1 MSLRVPPSS
10 TDTPAPGPS
19 PDTMPGTSSSSS
31 SSSPLPNP
39 ASPSAPGRPKSQGD
53 RPSALSPRVSW
64 SKQQRLQEILEIG
77 QARAERTRSCTSEP
91 SPRHQNDPATAPRRM
106 EPLLG
111 RGGDGASSE
120 DEDGGGRSRR
130 NTRRAPLNYQTATA
144 ASTVGINGRQDSR
157 GGGGGSHAGSVY
169 RRPAAG
175 HSEAGSS
182 PRPPP
187 TANGN
192 NTHDGAAGQAGGGVA
207 AWLKSTVSSFGS
219 VELENKGSVARD
231 HLALERTFLAWL
243 RTSVSFASIGI
254 AVTQLFRLSTSLNNG
269 GSPTES
275 QEQLRKLGKP
285 LGAAFLCISILI
297 LFLGYARFARGQRW
311 IMVGK
316 FPASRGTVIVVT
328 LLTFAAMVASLAI
341 VLAFAPGG
349 VD

>member
-1 MSLRVPPSS
+1 M
-10 TDTPAPGPS
+10 PA
-19 PDTMPGTSSSSS
+19 TSSSSS
-31 SSSPLPNP
+31 SSPALPNP
-39 ASPSAPGRPKSQGD
+39 ASPSAPGRPKSQDD
-53 RPSALSPRVSW
+53 RPSAVSPRISW

-77 QARAERTRSCTSEP
+77 QARAERTRSYTSEP
-91 SPRHQNDPATAPRRM
+91 SPRHQADPATTPHRM
-106 EPLLG
+106 EPLLS

-120 DEDGGGRSRR
+120 DEGGGSKSRR
-130 NTRRAPLNYQTATA
+130 ETRRAPLNYQTTTA
-144 ASTVGINGRQDSR
+144 AGAAGIDGRQDSR
-157 GGGGGSHAGSVY
+157 GGGGGGGGSQASSVY
-169 RRPAAG
+169 RRSNAG
-175 HSEAGSS
+175 RGERGSS
-182 PRPPP
+182 PQPP
-187 TANGN
+187 TTANSN
-192 NTHDGAAGQAGGGVA
+192 STHNGTAGSGVI
-207 AWLKSTVSSFGS
+207 AWLKSTLSSFGS

-285 LGAAFLCISILI
+285 LGAAFLCVSILI
-297 LFLGYARFARGQRW
+297 LFLGYARFARGQKW